1 MGNERPSTPHFDS
14 PAQEVYLSLWR
25 TYDRL
30 RAYEDELFAGFE
42 LTAQQYNVLRLL
54 RAAKPASVPTLSLSE
69 RLISRAPD
77 VTRMI
82 DRLEERGLVVRERSA
97 GDRRVVRVGI
107 TDAGIELLDRI
118 AGPLTECHAKQL
130 GHLSPADLK
139 KLSELLTEARRPHE
153 PDGSVWK

>member
-1 MGNERPSTPHFDS
+1 MANDRPAAPHFDS
-14 PAQEVYLSLWR
+14 LAQEVFLGLWR

-54 RAAKPASVPTLSLSE
+54 RAAKPETVPTLSLSE
-69 RLISRAPD
+69 RLVSRAPD

-82 DRLEERGLVVRERSA
+82 DRLEERGLVVRERST

-107 TDAGIELLDRI
+107 TDAGFDLLAKI
-118 AGPLTECHAKQL
+118 AGPLGECHAKQL

-139 KLSELLTEARRPHE
+139 TLSELLAEARRPHE
-153 PDGSVWK
+153 PEGSVWK

>member
-1 MGNERPSTPHFDS
+1 MANERPAAPHFDS
-14 PAQEVYLSLWR
+14 LAQEVYLGLWR

-30 RAYEDELFAGFE
+30 RAYEDELFARFE

-54 RAAKPASVPTLSLSE
+54 RAARPESVPTLSLTE
-69 RLISRAPD
+69 RLVSRAPD

-82 DRLEERGLVVRERSA
+82 DRLEERRLVVRERSA

-107 TDAGIELLDRI
+107 TDAGLALLAEI

-130 GHLSPADLK
+130 GHLSSADLK
-139 KLSELLTEARRPHE
+139 KLSQLLAEARRPHE
-153 PDGSVWK
+153 PEGSVWK